1 MIVAHLGHLRRI
13 VAAGA
18 AAALA
23 IAGIAGCGSASSS
36 TPGGG
41 AALTHLTV
49 GALAITDDAPLF
61 IAIKKGYF
69 KQQGLSVTPK
79 IVPASTDAIPDMIS
93 GSVDIIGSGNYVSF
107 FEAAAK
113 GVIKIDVLAA
123 GSQCRGNTLNVLA
136 MPSSKITS
144 PADLAGKSIAVNL
157 TGNIQTLTINAVLKA
172 KGVNPAGIKYVEI
185 PFQDMTTALTAGR
198 VDAISEV
205 EPFITAAEHAG
216 AKSVLAECQGSTA
229 GIPLGGYYALQSW
242 VQKNPKTAA
251 AFRRAIDEAQ
261 VTANS
266 DRKLVEQV
274 LPTYTKIT
282 PAIAAQISLPY
293 YPPTLDAAQ
302 LDRIVALMRSG
313 GLLTGPFN
321 LTPMLFQPSS

>member
-1 MIVAHLGHLRRI
+1 MAFTAKLELRQSHSL
-13 VAAGA
+13 VMTPQ
-18 AAALA
+18 LQQA
-23 IAGIAGCGSASSS
+23 IKLLQLSNMELTAFVEAELERNPLLEREESDESAS
-36 TPGGG
+36 PLV
-41 AALTHLTV
+41 A
-49 GALAITDDAPLF
+49 DAPDSAANL
-61 IAIKKGYF
+61 
-69 KQQGLSVTPK
+69 
-79 IVPASTDAIPDMIS
+79 
-93 GSVDIIGSGNYVSF
+93 